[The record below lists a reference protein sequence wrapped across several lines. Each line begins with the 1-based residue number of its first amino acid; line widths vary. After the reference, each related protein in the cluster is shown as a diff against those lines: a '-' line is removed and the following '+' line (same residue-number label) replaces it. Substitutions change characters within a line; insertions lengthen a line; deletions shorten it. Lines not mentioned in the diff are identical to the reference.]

1 MASEDPASMFAG
13 MKKKAKKP
21 KVAFAEEPAAPAD
34 ADPTYP
40 PKEPIDDPSLGPST
54 AHERIS
60 KSSSGDTAPTTEEA
74 ADGDDLKNMFADMKK
89 RKKKKEVRIDEGEEP
104 TPVADAAES
113 LDFSELK
120 KKKKK
125 KEIPLDLEA
134 TSAPAEEAAPTDD
147 FSDLKK
153 KKKKKELPLDLEDGA
168 APSTDDFS
176 ELKKKKKKKGLA
188 MEEFEKEIGDEPT
201 PAPAPAA
208 KPKKPKK
215 VLEESEGEDGEDD
228 GNDEGDFDYG
238 EVDEEELGENPFAAG
253 AGGIDAESEPWLD
266 SDRDYSYEELLSR
279 FFRLLHAAN
288 PSLASSSS
296 KRYTLAPPSIHR
308 EGNKKSVFANIGD
321 ICRRMHREPAHVIAF
336 LYAELGTTG
345 SIDGSGRLIIK
356 GKFQQKQIENILRR
370 YIMEYV
376 TCRTCKSPNTLL
388 TKETRISFIT
398 CETCG
403 SRQSVSAI
411 KTGFQAQVGKRK
423 KQQV

>member
-1 MASEDPASMFAG
+1 MATEDLSSMFAG

-21 KVAFAEEPAAPAD
+21 KVAFASEPAAPAD
-34 ADPTYP
+34 ADPTYQP
-40 PKEPIDDPSLGPST
+40 REPIDDPSLGPST
-54 AHERIS
+54 VHEQIA
-60 KSSSGDTAPTTEEA
+60 KSSSGDAAPPTEDTG
-74 ADGDDLKNMFADMKK
+74 DGDDAKNMFADMKK
-89 RKKKKEVRIDEGEEP
+89 KKKAKVVTIDEGEEAI
-104 TPVADAAES
+104 PVAEAADS
-113 LDFSELK
+113 LDFGEMKKKKKKKEIPLDLEAVPAPAEDGAPIDDFSDLK

-125 KEIPLDLEA
+125 KEIPLDLEEE
-134 TSAPAEEAAPTDD
+134 TAEP
-147 FSDLKK
+147 
-153 KKKKKELPLDLEDGA
+153 
-168 APSTDDFS
+168 TDDFS
-176 ELKKKKKKKGLA
+176 ELKKKKKKKTLA
-188 MEEFEKEIGDEPT
+188 MEEFEKEVGDEP
-201 PAPAPAA
+201 APVPVS

-215 VLEESEGEDGEDD
+215 VVEESDGEEGEDD
-228 GNDEGDFDYG
+228 GNDEGDIDYG

-253 AGGIDAESEPWLD
+253 AGGMDPESEAWLG
-266 SDRDYSYEELLSR
+266 SDRDYTYEELLSR